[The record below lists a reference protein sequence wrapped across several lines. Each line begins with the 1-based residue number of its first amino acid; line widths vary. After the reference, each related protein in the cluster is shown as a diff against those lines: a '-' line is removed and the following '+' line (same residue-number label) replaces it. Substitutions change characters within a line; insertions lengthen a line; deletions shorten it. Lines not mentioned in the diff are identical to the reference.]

1 MNQVN
6 RRITL
11 ASRPDGYP
19 TAANFKL
26 VEDKVPSPGPGQVL
40 VRAHYLS
47 LDPYMR
53 GRMSD
58 AKSYAAPV
66 PIGGVMEGGI
76 VGRVTASENPRFK
89 VGDFVEG
96 RLGWQD
102 YALSDGRN
110 IRTIDAK
117 AGPLSYHLGVLGM
130 PGLTAYFGFLELCR
144 PHAGDTVV
152 ISAASGAVGQVV
164 GQIAKI
170 MDCRVVGIAGGAD
183 KVAFITREL
192 GFDVGIDY
200 KSGDLG
206 GAVAKACPDGVD
218 CYFDNVGGKVS
229 DAVFNNLAFRARIAI
244 CGQIALYNVDTP
256 EPGTRNL
263 RFMLV
268 NRAKMEGFIVSDF
281 AERFPMGL
289 KRLARWVREGKIK
302 YREDVVDGLD
312 NAPSAFIGLL
322 QGKNFGKLIVKVGE
336 DTSRR

>member
-1 MNQVN
+1 MNQIN

-11 ASRPDGYP
+11 AARPDGYP
-19 TAANFKL
+19 AETNFKL

-40 VRAHYLS
+40 VRALYLS

-76 VGRVTASENPRFK
+76 VGRVIASENPKFA
-89 VGDFVEG
+89 VGTLVEG

-102 YALSDGRN
+102 YGLSDGRN
-110 IRTIDAK
+110 IRAIDPK
-117 AGPLSYHLGVLGM
+117 AGPLSYSLGVLGM
-130 PGLTAYFGFLELCR
+130 PGLTAYFGLLDVCR

-152 ISAASGAVGQVV
+152 VSAASGAVGQVV

-170 MDCRVVGIAGGAD
+170 MDCRVVGIAGGAK
-183 KVAFITREL
+183 KVDYITREL

-200 KSGDLG
+200 KSGDL
-206 GAVAKACPDGVD
+206 AAALAKACPDGVD
-218 CYFDNVGGKVS
+218 CYFDNVGGRIS
-229 DAVFNNLAFRARIAI
+229 DAVFANLAYRARIAI

-256 EPGTRNL
+256 EPGSRNL

-268 NRAKMEGFIVSDF
+268 NRAVMEGFLVSDF
-281 AERFPMGL
+281 TDRWPMGL

-302 YREDVVDGLD
+302 YREDVVQGLE
-312 NAPSAFIGLL
+312 NAPKAFLRLFDGS
-322 QGKNFGKLIVKVGE
+322 NFGKLVVKIADE
-336 DTSRR
+336 

>member
-19 TAANFKL
+19 SAANFKL
-26 VEDKVPSPGPGQVL
+26 TEDKVPSPGPGQVL
-40 VRAHYLS
+40 VRALYLS

-76 VGRVTASENPRFK
+76 VGRVVASENPRFK
-89 VGDFVEG
+89 VGEHVEG

-102 YALSDGRN
+102 YGLSDGRN
-110 IRTIDAK
+110 IRTVDPK
-117 AGPLSYHLGVLGM
+117 AGPLSHNLGVLGM
-130 PGLTAYFGFLELCR
+130 PGLTAYFGLLDVCQ

-152 ISAASGAVGQVV
+152 VSAASGAVGQVV
-164 GQIAKI
+164 GQIAKL
-170 MDCRVVGIAGGAD
+170 MDCRVVGIAGGAK
-183 KVAFITREL
+183 KVDYVTREL
-192 GFDVGIDY
+192 GFDVGLDY
-200 KSGDLG
+200 KSGDL
-206 GAVAKACPDGVD
+206 AAALAKACPDGVD
-218 CYFDNVGGKVS
+218 CYFDNVGAKVS
-229 DAVFNNLAFRARIAI
+229 DAVFANLAYRARIAI

-256 EPGTRNL
+256 EPGSRNL

-268 NRAKMEGFIVSDF
+268 NRARMEGFLVSDF
-281 AERFPMGL
+281 VDRWPMGL

-302 YREDVVDGLD
+302 YREDVVDGLE
-312 NAPSAFIGLL
+312 NAPTAFTRLFDGS
-322 QGKNFGKLIVKVGE
+322 NFGKLVIKIADE
-336 DTSRR
+336 

>member
-1 MNQVN
+1 MNQIN

-19 TAANFKL
+19 GEANFKL
-26 VEDKVPSPGPGQVL
+26 VEAPVPSPGPGQVL
-40 VRAHYLS
+40 VRALYLS

-66 PIGGVMEGGI
+66 PIGGVMEGAI
-76 VGRVTASENPRFK
+76 VGRVIASENPKFP
-89 VGDFVEG
+89 VGTLVEG

-102 YALSDGRN
+102 YGLSDGRN
-110 IRTIDAK
+110 IRAVDPK
-117 AGPLSYHLGVLGM
+117 AGPLSYSLGVLGM
-130 PGLTAYFGFLELCR
+130 PGLTAYFGLLDVCR

-152 ISAASGAVGQVV
+152 VSAASGAVGQVV

-170 MDCRVVGIAGGAD
+170 MDCRVVGIAGGAQ
-183 KVAFITREL
+183 KVDYVTREL
-192 GFDVGIDY
+192 GFDAGIDY
-200 KSGDLG
+200 KSGDLAAG
-206 GAVAKACPDGVD
+206 LAKACPDGVD

-229 DAVFNNLAFRARIAI
+229 DAVFANLAYRARIAI

-268 NRAKMEGFIVSDF
+268 NRAVMEGFLVSDF
-281 AERFPMGL
+281 TDRWPMGL
-289 KRLARWVREGKIK
+289 KRLSRWVREGRIK
-302 YREDVVDGLD
+302 YREDVVQGLE
-312 NAPSAFIGLL
+312 NAPKAFLRLFDGS
-322 QGKNFGKLIVKVGE
+322 NFGKLVVKIADE
-336 DTSRR
+336 

>member
-11 ASRPDGYP
+11 AARPDGYP
-19 TAANFKL
+19 TEANFKL

-40 VRAHYLS
+40 VRALYLS

-58 AKSYAAPV
+58 ARSYAAPV
-66 PIGGVMEGGI
+66 PVGGVMEGGI
-76 VGRVTASENPRFK
+76 VGRVIASENAKFK
-89 VGDFVEG
+89 VGEIVEG

-102 YALSDGRN
+102 YGLSDGRN
-110 IRTIDAK
+110 IRAVDAK
-117 AGPLSYHLGVLGM
+117 AGPLSFNLGVLGM
-130 PGLTAYFGFLELCR
+130 PGLTAYFGLLDVCR

-152 ISAASGAVGQVV
+152 VSAASGAVGQVV

-170 MDCRVVGIAGGAD
+170 MDCRVVGIAGGKQ
-183 KVAFITREL
+183 KVDFITREL
-192 GFDVGIDY
+192 GFDAGIDY
-200 KSGDLG
+200 KAGDLG
-206 GAVAKACPDGVD
+206 AALAKACPDGVD

-229 DAVFNNLAFRARIAI
+229 DAVFANLAYRARIAI

-256 EPGTRNL
+256 EPGSRNL

-268 NRAKMEGFIVSDF
+268 NRAVMAGFLVSDF
-281 AERFPMGL
+281 TDRWPMGL

-302 YREDVVDGLD
+302 YREDVVQGLE
-312 NAPSAFIGLL
+312 NAPKAFLRLFDGS
-322 QGKNFGKLIVKVGE
+322 NFGKLVVKIADE
-336 DTSRR
+336 

>member
-1 MNQVN
+1 MNQIN

-11 ASRPDGYP
+11 AARPDGYP
-19 TAANFKL
+19 AEANFKL

-40 VRAHYLS
+40 VRALYLS

-76 VGRVTASENPRFK
+76 VGRVIASENPKFA
-89 VGDFVEG
+89 VGTLVEG

-102 YALSDGRN
+102 YGLSDGRN
-110 IRTIDAK
+110 IRAVDPK
-117 AGPLSYHLGVLGM
+117 AGPLSYSLGVLGM
-130 PGLTAYFGFLELCR
+130 PGLTAYFGLLDVCR

-152 ISAASGAVGQVV
+152 VSAASGAVGQVV

-170 MDCRVVGIAGGAD
+170 MDCRVVGIAGGAQ
-183 KVAFITREL
+183 KVDYITREL

-200 KSGDLG
+200 KSGDLTS
-206 GAVAKACPDGVD
+206 ALAKACPDGVD
-218 CYFDNVGGKVS
+218 CYFDNVGGKIS
-229 DAVFNNLAFRARIAI
+229 DAVFAALAYRARIAI

-256 EPGTRNL
+256 EPGSRNL

-268 NRAKMEGFIVSDF
+268 NRAVMEGFLVYDF
-281 AERFPMGL
+281 TDRWPMGL
-289 KRLARWVREGKIK
+289 KRLSRWVREGKIK
-302 YREDVVDGLD
+302 YREDVVQGLE
-312 NAPSAFIGLL
+312 NAPKAFLRLFDGS
-322 QGKNFGKLIVKVGE
+322 NFGKLVVKIA
-336 DTSRR
+336 DD

>member
-1 MNQVN
+1 MNQIN

-19 TAANFKL
+19 GEANFKL
-26 VEDKVPSPGPGQVL
+26 VEAPVPSPGPGQVL
-40 VRAHYLS
+40 VRALYLS

-66 PIGGVMEGGI
+66 PIGGVMEGAI
-76 VGRVTASENPRFK
+76 VGRVIASENPKFP
-89 VGDFVEG
+89 VGTMVEG

-102 YALSDGRN
+102 YGLSDGRN
-110 IRTIDAK
+110 IRAVDPK
-117 AGPLSYHLGVLGM
+117 AGPLSYSLGVLGM
-130 PGLTAYFGFLELCR
+130 PGLTAYFGLLDVCR

-152 ISAASGAVGQVV
+152 VSAASGAVGQVV

-170 MDCRVVGIAGGAD
+170 MDCRVVGIAGGAQ
-183 KVAFITREL
+183 KVDYVTREL
-192 GFDVGIDY
+192 GFDAGIDY
-200 KSGDLG
+200 KSGDLAAG
-206 GAVAKACPDGVD
+206 LAKACPDGVD

-229 DAVFNNLAFRARIAI
+229 DAVFANLAYRARIAI

-268 NRAKMEGFIVSDF
+268 NRAVMEGFLVSDF
-281 AERFPMGL
+281 TDRWPMGL
-289 KRLARWVREGKIK
+289 KRLSRWVREGRIK
-302 YREDVVDGLD
+302 YREDVVQGLE
-312 NAPSAFIGLL
+312 NAPKAFLRLFDGS
-322 QGKNFGKLIVKVGE
+322 NFGKLVVKIADE
-336 DTSRR
+336 